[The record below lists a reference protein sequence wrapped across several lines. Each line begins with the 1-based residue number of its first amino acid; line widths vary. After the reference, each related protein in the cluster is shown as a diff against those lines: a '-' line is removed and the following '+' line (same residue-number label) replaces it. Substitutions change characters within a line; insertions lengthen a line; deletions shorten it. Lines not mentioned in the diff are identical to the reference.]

1 MLILGS
7 TIKSSPSEEL
17 LGITID
23 SELTFHKHI
32 TLLCSKANQKR
43 SALARIAKCMT
54 IDKRKVL
61 LNSLVTAQLNYSPL
75 IWMCHS

>member
-23 SELTFHKHI
+23 SKLTFHKHI
-32 TLLCSKANQKR
+32 TLLCSKVNQKR
-43 SALARIAKCMT
+43 SALARISKYMT
-54 IDKRKVL
+54 VDKRKVL
-61 LNSLVTAQLNYSPL
+61 LNSLVTAQFNYSPL

>member
-23 SELTFHKHI
+23 SKLTFHKHI
-32 TLLCSKANQKR
+32 TLLCSKVNQKR
-43 SALARIAKCMT
+43 SAIHERNIQYPAIEAYKVNNDLSPVIMFFNLAKFC
-54 IDKRKVL
+54 L
-61 LNSLVTAQLNYSPL
+61 
-75 IWMCHS
+75 